1 MSNLTSGKQKIPY
14 SINPL
19 RHDWTRREILALFKN
34 PMNDLLFEAH
44 THHRENFDANTIQLS
59 VLLNIKS
66 GGCSEDCAYCGQS
79 ARHKTGTDTTAMMS
93 VNEVVRMAKQA
104 RDNGAS
110 RFCMG
115 AAWREAREQDLDKVI
130 EMVREIKKL
139 GLETCTTLGML
150 SQDQAT
156 RLKGAGLDYY
166 NHNLDT
172 SAAYYKEI
180 VSTHE
185 YEDRLRTLEHIRKAG
200 IHVCCGGIVGM
211 GESEVDRAE
220 MLLTLANMPKHPES
234 VPINMLIQIEGT
246 PLSDIGRMDPFE
258 FVRTVAI
265 ARILMP
271 ASYIR
276 LSAGREQMSDE
287 MQALCFFAGAN
298 SIFYGDRLLTTDN
311 PDVEH
316 DQLLFQ
322 RLGLKALA

>member
-1 MSNLTSGKQKIPY
+1 
-14 SINPL
+14 
-19 RHDWTRREILALFKN
+19 
-34 PMNDLLFEAH
+34 
-44 THHRENFDANTIQLS
+44 
-59 VLLNIKS
+59 
-66 GGCSEDCAYCGQS
+66 
-79 ARHKTGTDTTAMMS
+79 
-93 VNEVVRMAKQA
+93 
-104 RDNGAS
+104 
-110 RFCMG
+110 MG

>member
-1 MSNLTSGKQKIPY
+1 
-14 SINPL
+14 
-19 RHDWTRREILALFKN
+19 
-34 PMNDLLFEAH
+34 
-44 THHRENFDANTIQLS
+44 
-59 VLLNIKS
+59 
-66 GGCSEDCAYCGQS
+66 
-79 ARHKTGTDTTAMMS
+79 
-93 VNEVVRMAKQA
+93 
-104 RDNGAS
+104 
-110 RFCMG
+110 
-115 AAWREAREQDLDKVI
+115 
-130 EMVREIKKL
+130 
-139 GLETCTTLGML
+139 
-150 SQDQAT
+150 
-156 RLKGAGLDYY
+156 
-166 NHNLDT
+166 
-172 SAAYYKEI
+172 
-180 VSTHE
+180 
-185 YEDRLRTLEHIRKAG
+185 
-200 IHVCCGGIVGM
+200 
-211 GESEVDRAE
+211 

-276 LSAGREQMSDE
+276 LSAGREQMPDE